1 MKRVFNFTQLPA
13 KFKEIYN
20 YAFGFSRDKGQKS
33 VSIETAIGMWKLIFS
48 SSTEWPL
55 IDKFLEYVSANCK
68 NAISKDTWTQ
78 LLNFMRTTSEDLSD
92 YDEGMLSTESKRQ
105 SFCLSFFI

>member
-1 MKRVFNFTQLPA
+1 MKIAT
-13 KFKEIYN
+13 FKEIYV

-33 VSIETAIGMWKLIFS
+33 VAIETAIGMWKLIFS
-48 SSTEWPL
+48 PSSEWPL

-78 LLNFMRTTSEDLSD
+78 LLNFMKSTSPDLSN
-92 YDEGMLSTESKRQ
+92 YDEGMIRRISR
-105 SFCLSFFI
+105 